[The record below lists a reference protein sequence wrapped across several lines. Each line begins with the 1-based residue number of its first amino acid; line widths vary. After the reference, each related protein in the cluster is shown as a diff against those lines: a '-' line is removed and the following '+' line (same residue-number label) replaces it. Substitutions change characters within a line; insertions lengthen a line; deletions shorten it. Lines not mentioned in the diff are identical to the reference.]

1 VASYGIRGELVAT
14 ARAVGRGRA
23 RVRQS
28 LLPRLKPSSGEAE
41 FFPEGEAV
49 PRRLHVPSVVI
60 REQWSE
66 WGNNVR
72 YLWTCVIVVGESRRD
87 HGTIILC

>member
-1 VASYGIRGELVAT
+1 MAT

-28 LLPRLKPSSGEAE
+28 LLLRLKPSSGEAE

-60 REQWSE
+60 RE
-66 WGNNVR
+66 
-72 YLWTCVIVVGESRRD
+72 
-87 HGTIILC
+87 